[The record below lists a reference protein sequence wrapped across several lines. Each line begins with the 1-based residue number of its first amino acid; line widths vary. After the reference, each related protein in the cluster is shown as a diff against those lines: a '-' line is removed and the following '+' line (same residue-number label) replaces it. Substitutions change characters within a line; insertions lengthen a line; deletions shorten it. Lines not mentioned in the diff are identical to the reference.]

1 MRKIEI
7 LLSIIILTCCNLHA
21 QETRMRDILSKIPDT
36 LLPYLSHN
44 NKLDLID
51 FIESGMTASVTNG
64 FEEQTQLT
72 KLTDNYMKISLS
84 QSSYIEMKLLDAHE
98 KSSQYDKVLCVVFTI
113 GEKQLSSTIKF
124 YTPNWEPINIIPN
137 PIENNA
143 DKLIIHPENMNTDEF
158 NTLKKSILPITIY
171 ANLND
176 KEDELTIGISP
187 LNIHSEEEIKVRSLL
202 KPITLKWHELH
213 FK

>member
-1 MRKIEI
+1 M
-7 LLSIIILTCCNLHA
+7 LTCSNLHA
-21 QETRMRDILSKIPDT
+21 QETRMHDILSQIPDT

-64 FEEQTQLT
+64 FDEQTQLT

-84 QSSYIEMKLLDAHE
+84 QASYIEMKLLNAHE
-98 KSSQYDKVLCVVFTI
+98 ESFKYDKVLCVVFTI
-113 GEKQLSSTIKF
+113 GENQLSSTIKF
-124 YTPNWEPINIIPN
+124 YTPNWEPISIIPD
-137 PIENNA
+137 PIKDNI

-158 NTLKKSILPITIY
+158 NTLKKSISPIAIY
-171 ANLND
+171 ADLSD

-187 LNIHSEEEIKVRSLL
+187 LNIHPEEETKVSLLL